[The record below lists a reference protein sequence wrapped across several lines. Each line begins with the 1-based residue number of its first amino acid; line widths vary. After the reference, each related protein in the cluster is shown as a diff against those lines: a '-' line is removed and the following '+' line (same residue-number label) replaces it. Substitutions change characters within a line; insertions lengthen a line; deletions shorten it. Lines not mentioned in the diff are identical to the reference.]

1 MVSSAEIFA
10 ISFWIGNGTEH
21 EAQHH
26 VIDVMLGFLKLKMA
40 NLNEESERE
49 DIRPCIIHRYLH
61 LPEVPQIRDEPEDF
75 DSWGQVHASFGIAFF

>member
-10 ISFWIGNGTEH
+10 ISFWMRNGTEQ

-40 NLNEESERE
+40 NLNDR
-49 DIRPCIIHRYLH
+49 
-61 LPEVPQIRDEPEDF
+61 
-75 DSWGQVHASFGIAFF
+75 